1 MKKKIMAIMLCA
13 AMLAITIVSGTMAYF
28 TDTDVQTNT
37 FTAGKVDIS
46 MDEAVVEKDEAGNL
60 VAKADGSRTSDTQTY
75 HLYPA
80 QTITKDPTITVASD
94 SEDAYVAAIITITGD
109 IHSLIGVP
117 GYDNIDITQLASG
130 GLIDKS
136 STQVTN
142 WNGLSMVYETEDC
155 VIYQDA
161 GKETN
166 TWTMYIFMKNVQ
178 TKDSKIVLF
187 NTLTIPEAWDNDEMA
202 KINGMQI
209 NIAAYAAQANGFDS
223 CYEAMTS
230 AFASEFSFS

>member
-80 QTITKDPTITVASD
+80 QTITKDPTITVAGD
-94 SEDAYVAAIITITGD
+94 SEDAYIAAKITVTNGSAGD
-109 IHSLIGVP
+109 IEDLIGSNYM
-117 GYDNIDITQLASG
+117 GLLDITKIVSG
-130 GLIDKS
+130 GYI
-136 STQVTN
+136 Q
-142 WNGLSMVYETEDC
+142 
-155 VIYQDA
+155 A
-161 GKETN
+161 GAQFKTTHPLHGHNNRTAE
-166 TWTMYIFMKNVQ
+166 WC
-178 TKDSKIVLF
+178 
-187 NTLTIPEAWDNDEMA
+187 W
-202 KINGMQI
+202 
-209 NIAAYAAQANGFDS
+209 YA
-223 CYEAMTS
+223 CPCRP
-230 AFASEFSFS
+230 